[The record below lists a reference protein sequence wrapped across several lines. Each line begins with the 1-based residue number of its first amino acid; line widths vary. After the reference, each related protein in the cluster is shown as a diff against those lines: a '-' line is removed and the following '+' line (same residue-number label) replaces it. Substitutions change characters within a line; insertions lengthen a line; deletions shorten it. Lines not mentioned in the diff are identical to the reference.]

1 MKVEAECPRLN
12 VHRRAQLRKH
22 VHAQESLIDSERR
35 SPLDNLTLVTSNSEA
50 QPMVRA
56 RNALPILFITLTPGI
71 TRAIDPEPAR
81 VVDLGGGKR

>member
-1 MKVEAECPRLN
+1 
-12 VHRRAQLRKH
+12 
-22 VHAQESLIDSERR
+22 
-35 SPLDNLTLVTSNSEA
+35 
-50 QPMVRA
+50 MVRA